1 MPAYSLSPVPC
12 SDIHLRSGKI
22 VEPVITEDAPPSMHK
37 EGGSSQHLPDTVPI
51 IEDVEHPLD
60 GTAET
65 SNDKSDNTQ
74 PTQLI
79 RQPPYPE
86 RLILRRAWGKP
97 QFNLLG
103 ELRNLYVKIPLLQAL
118 QDVPIYARTVRDLC
132 TKKLGR
138 KPIDPPTVH
147 VIGKLSALITGK
159 TLLAKYDD
167 PGNSTVTTQIGHT

>member
-1 MPAYSLSPVPC
+1 
-12 SDIHLRSGKI
+12 
-22 VEPVITEDAPPSMHK
+22 MHK
-37 EGGSSQHLPDTVPI
+37 EERSSQHPSDTVPI
-51 IEDVEHPLD
+51 IEDAKH

-65 SNDKSDNTQ
+65 SNDESDNTQ

-86 RLILRRAWGKP
+86 ILMLPRIGGQP

-132 TKKLGR
+132 TKKPGR
-138 KPIDPPTVH
+138 KPRDPPTVH
-147 VIGKLSALITGK
+147 VIENLSSLIIGK
-159 TLLAKYDD
+159 TPVTKYDD
-167 PGNSTVTTQIGHT
+167 PGNPTVTVQVGQT